1 MKLAQLAQLNCCFR
15 SIHLLAGDLSPAS
28 AFRHFTLLHR
38 AAPDYSPGDLLVA
51 PDVFLPH
58 DEDALSEL
66 LSRISANTCA
76 GLIVS
81 AADDYDPAPLRQK
94 QQGRSLP
101 ILALPPYTD
110 TNEVFRLLE
119 AALLGEGCY
128 TSFICRLFQKRVKD
142 LSHTNPHA
150 TEAAA
155 VLCDFLKRP
164 VLLFSSHYSLPHA
177 SLEAEC
183 AQTAKLLWRQCRD
196 QHGPS
201 SAQSGSECY
210 HFFPISNS
218 QETVAHLCVVCPAG
232 APPSSVDRALIETAL
247 PQIALL
253 LMQNLLQVPL
263 FYKKP
268 SAFLEAILSGVFS
281 DAPEQLIQNAR
292 FLTIEYACERFL
304 CIVEAAP
311 MGAFAGGAFVGH
323 INEYF
328 TSMRRRFLLLQ
339 QGGSRLIYVVESD
352 VSRRALEELEQ
363 LVLPQLE
370 CLASNS
376 AGLQLRVGVSSHF
389 PSLSE
394 LQQAFSE
401 ADFSLQLGGKMDP
414 GKTLYFY
421 SDYLLYHLLDSIKQ
435 TSAISLIYSEVIT
448 VLSDYDR
455 QNNTELLDTL
465 LSLCQNNF
473 NAIQAADKMYLH
485 RNSLYKRIE
494 RITSIL
500 DMDLD
505 LPDNIIVLHLAA
517 KLHELLN

>member
-1 MKLAQLAQLNCCFR
+1 MTNLEQCV
-15 SIHLLAGDLSPAS
+15 
-28 AFRHFTLLHR
+28 
-38 AAPDYSPGDLLVA
+38 DLLRQMVA
-51 PDVFLPH
+51 IPSESGNEAAFAAFLERFLREELKLESYLQHIEGSSYNVIGRWSDGKPH
-58 DEDALSEL
+58 ARKLVLGGHID
-66 LSRISANTCA
+66 T
-76 GLIVS
+76 VS
-81 AADDYDPAPLRQK
+81 PTSCWRSDP
-94 QQGRSLP
+94 
-101 ILALPPYTD
+101 Y
-110 TNEVFRLLE
+110 RLLE
-119 AALLGEGCY
+119 QNGSLWGLGAADMKGGLASQLM
-128 TSFICRLFQKRVKD
+128 V
-142 LSHTNPHA
+142 
-150 TEAAA
+150 
-155 VLCDFLKRP
+155 LKRLKDEGAKLDADVEFVGLADEERYSIGAHAYVDWFRAHHIP
-164 VLLFSSHYSLPHA
+164 NQKTFFIMGEPHYEDIVIGAAGKVLL
-177 SLEAEC
+177 
-183 AQTAKLLWRQCRD
+183 
-196 QHGPS
+196 
-201 SAQSGSECY
+201 
-210 HFFPISNS
+210 
-218 QETVAHLCVVCPAG
+218 
-232 APPSSVDRALIETAL
+232 
-247 PQIALL
+247 
-253 LMQNLLQVPL
+253 LLQVHGEEGHAATPE
-263 FYKKP
+263 KGINAIECMA
-268 SAFLEAILSGVFS
+268 AFLEAILSGVFS